1 MVDGLDGDFGGN
13 LGVSTRFEKVS
24 AALDLVVLRKITTC
38 LSLGLVR
45 LIYEEVKM
53 GGFGV
58 RTMIQIGGLS
68 TFSPLAALKIKS
80 FFNGSKEGILM
91 LENLEGSRRTR
102 EMGGDG
108 ARVSWGPARRH
119 RSQRPG
125 ILENG
130 RGKGLRKKGF

>member
-1 MVDGLDGDFGGN
+1 MVDGLDSDFRSN

-45 LIYEEVKM
+45 LIYEEVEV
-53 GGFGV
+53 GSFGPH
-58 RTMIQIGGLS
+58 TMIQIGGLS

-80 FFNGSKEGILM
+80 FFNGSKEGILV

-108 ARVSWGPARRH
+108 ARVSWGPASGH
-119 RSQRPG
+119 GDFGPG
-125 ILENG
+125 VWHFGN
-130 RGKGLRKKGF
+130 